1 MAATTDDASVVLK
14 ERSSSESKKEETQK
28 ARGKSRIKRG
38 ESTGGAST
46 GGESKTASKT
56 TSKTGSRGSTKTDP
70 EADKARLKKLLS
82 FDREMT
88 GKWVKKQGAI
98 LLGTDEV
105 GRGCLAGPVVAAAV
119 HLSDIEV
126 DSDLAALLTSLDDS
140 KKMTATKREE
150 IAEVLK
156 SRCRFAI
163 AESSVEEIDQMNIL
177 QASLLAMKRALAELG
192 PPPGTV
198 ILIDGNK
205 TITEVRFRQIAVIG
219 GDAISASIAAASV
232 LAKVYRDRL
241 MKDLHEQ
248 FPAYRWDSNKGYG
261 SKDHRDAI
269 QENGLTSWH
278 RKSFCAKLQVEQLS
292 LLS

>member
-1 MAATTDDASVVLK
+1 MAATTDDASVGLA
-14 ERSSSESKKEETQK
+14 ERESSESGKEETK
-28 ARGKSRIKRG
+28 KTRAKSRSKSG
-38 ESTGGAST
+38 EAPAA
-46 GGESKTASKT
+46 ESKSS
-56 TSKTGSRGSTKTDP
+56 SKTGSRASSKSDP

-119 HLSDIEV
+119 HLSDIEA
-126 DSDLAALLTSLDDS
+126 DSDLAALLTTLDDS
-140 KKMTATKREE
+140 KKMSAPKRED
-150 IAEVLK
+150 ISEVLK

-163 AESSVEEIDQMNIL
+163 AESSVDEIDQMNIL

-232 LAKVYRDRL
+232 LAKVYRDSL
-241 MKDLHEQ
+241 MKELHEQ

-269 QENGLTSWH
+269 QEHGLTSWH

-292 LLS
+292 LLN